1 VHPKHIKQCMFFH
14 RCDEDGIGAVKAMV
28 LASL

>member
-1 VHPKHIKQCMFFH
+1 VHPKHIKQCMFH
-14 RCDEDGIGAVKAMV
+14 RRDEDRIGAVKAMV